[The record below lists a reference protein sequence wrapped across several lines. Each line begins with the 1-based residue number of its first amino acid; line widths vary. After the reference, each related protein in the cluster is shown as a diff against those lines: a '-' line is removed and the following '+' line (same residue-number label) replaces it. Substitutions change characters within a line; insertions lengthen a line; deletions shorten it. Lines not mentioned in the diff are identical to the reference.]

1 MKITEEEKKKIKQL
15 YADEAPESLI
25 AKIFGI
31 SQTHVH
37 RIITDTPCTKFPPE
51 LLQEWDDVTNKLKGR
66 CVKRD

>member
-37 RIITDTPCTKFPPE
+37 RIITDTP
-51 LLQEWDDVTNKLKGR
+51 
-66 CVKRD
+66 